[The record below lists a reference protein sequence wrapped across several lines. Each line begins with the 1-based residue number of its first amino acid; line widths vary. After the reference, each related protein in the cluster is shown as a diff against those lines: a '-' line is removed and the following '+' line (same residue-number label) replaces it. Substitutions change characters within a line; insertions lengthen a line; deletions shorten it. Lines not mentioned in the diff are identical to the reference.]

1 MSLKELLALNGT
13 SGREESVREYI
24 IKNLPEGAEY
34 KIDPLGNLIVS
45 KKGARRA
52 EKKVMLD
59 AHMDEVGFIVNEI
72 TDKGYIGIAPVGG
85 IDKRAVFGHKLSI
98 NGITGVCG
106 GKELHNLSKDESGK
120 IADFSDLYI
129 DIGAFSKEE
138 AEKYV
143 SVGDVAYF
151 ECESFEY
158 GDGFFTGKAID
169 DRLGCL
175 ILLNMLKKELPYDC
189 TFVFS
194 VQEEVGTRGAKAA
207 SYTVNPD
214 FCIVVETTTA
224 NDIPEVAEKDKVCF
238 LGKGAVVPFADC
250 GTIYPQALVK
260 KAFETA
266 KKNGI
271 KIQTKTKIAGGNNA
285 RAVNYAN
292 GGIPTVNI
300 SVPVRYLHSSQSVC
314 KLCDWNEVQR
324 LCESLY
330 EELAK
335 GQTI

>member
-13 SGREESVREYI
+13 SGRETGVREYI
-24 IKNLPEGAEY
+24 IKNLPEEAEY
-34 KIDPLGNLIVS
+34 EVDPLGNLIVF
-45 KKGARRA
+45 KKGEKRA
-52 EKKVMLD
+52 KKKIMLD
-59 AHMDEVGFIVNEI
+59 AHMDEVGFIVTEI
-72 TDKGYIGIAPVGG
+72 SEKGYIGIAAVGG
-85 IDKRAVFGHKLSI
+85 IDKRAVFGHKLSV
-98 NGITGVCG
+98 NGRTGVCG

-120 IADFSDLYI
+120 IAEFSDLYV

-143 SVGDVAYF
+143 SVGDSAYF
-151 ECESFEY
+151 ESESFEY

-169 DRLGCL
+169 DRIGCL
-175 ILLNMLKKELPYDC
+175 ILLNMLKKDLPYDC

-194 VQEEVGTRGAKAA
+194 VQEEVGTRGAAA
-207 SYTVNPD
+207 AAYTVNPD

-224 NDIPEVAEKDKVCF
+224 NDIPETAEKDKVCF
-238 LGKGAVVPFADC
+238 LGKGAVVPFADL
-250 GTIYPQALVK
+250 GTIYPQELVK
-260 KAFETA
+260 KAFATA
-266 KKNGI
+266 KKYDI

-285 RAVNYAN
+285 RAINYAN

-314 KLCDWNEVQR
+314 KLCDADEVQK
-324 LCESLY
+324 LCEKLF

-335 GQTI
+335 GETA